1 VGGSG
6 VSAYIAQVDRLLG
19 AGQGLFPQGGQ
30 SVGVLNAGGG
40 GVPAAPPG
48 ASGMSFG
55 AGGAAQDYRGSWAQV
70 TGLDDDVNGAA
81 GAGDATG
88 HNGRAGATGVRQT
101 AQSAAAAIAPAT
113 GSPAGVKVLVS
124 TMDERLADMQRQ
136 IDTTKAQN
144 KLLAGRLRQMV
155 MAYRSMGTGAPGGPL
170 GAARG
175 AMGGG
180 MGGMPSMGGLG
191 GGGIP
196 GMSAF
201 SGLPASLAGLRSTS
215 GSRRNSGEMDTAGSG
230 GPAAEQAVAFA
241 KSKIGKPYVWGAEGP
256 NAYDCSG
263 LVMDAYKHAGI
274 SLPHHTYEQMAV
286 GSPVTRSNIE
296 AGDRIYCNFS
306 GPRQPEHVMLAI
318 SPTMA
323 IEAPTPGQRVHITS
337 IPLGR
342 IEVRRGG

>member
-1 VGGSG
+1 MGGSG
-6 VSAYIAQVDRLLG
+6 VGAYIAQVDRLLG
-19 AGQGLFPQGGQ
+19 AGQGLFPQGGAG
-30 SVGVLNAGGG
+30 VGALSSGGDR
-40 GVPAAPPG
+40 VPAAPAG
-48 ASGMSFG
+48 GSGLAVG
-55 AGGAAQDYRGSWAQV
+55 AGGAAQDYRGTLAQV
-70 TGLDDDVNGAA
+70 SGLDADVNAAA
-81 GAGDATG
+81 GAGEANG
-88 HNGRAGATGVRQT
+88 QNGRAGATGVRQT

-124 TMDERLADMQRQ
+124 TMDQRLADMQRQ

-155 MAYRSMGTGAPGGPL
+155 MAYRSMGGAGQGGGL
-170 GAARG
+170 GGARS
-175 AMGGG
+175 MGGG
-180 MGGMPSMGGLG
+180 MGMPSMGGFGGG

-201 SGLPASLAGLRSTS
+201 SGLPASLAGLRGGKRSPADA
-215 GSRRNSGEMDTAGSG
+215 GELDTAGSG
-230 GPAAEQAVAFA
+230 GPAAQQAVAFA
-241 KSKIGKPYVWGAEGP
+241 KSKIGKPYVWGAVGP

-274 SLPHHTYEQMAV
+274 SLPHHTYEQMRV
-286 GSPVTRSNIE
+286 GAHVGRSNIE

-306 GPRQPEHVMLAI
+306 GPGQPEHTMLAI